1 MVKRPH
7 QPDNQENP
15 TSPNPGA
22 TRRRGKKNTIDQRGK
37 VWKRRGGGGPNPNSH
52 VVTYTA
58 PKHAHAKPSLRHP
71 ADTSHHELLG
81 HPRQSRTTPRLGHM
95 PNSIPKPGQRRENMQ
110 QQTWRL
116 HTLRVMQTFRTSLQ
130 AALSPRRPP
139 TGMHKGCIYTPE
151 SQKISASS
159 SHRRQTKNGVP
170 KPAHVHTQFDNNTSG
185 GHPGNRTYR

>member
-1 MVKRPH
+1 MPLLACMIF
-7 QPDNQENP
+7 
-15 TSPNPGA
+15 T
-22 TRRRGKKNTIDQRGK
+22 
-37 VWKRRGGGGPNPNSH
+37 
-52 VVTYTA
+52 
-58 PKHAHAKPSLRHP
+58 KHAHAKPSLRHP
-71 ADTSHHELLG
+71 GDTSHHELLG

-159 SHRRQTKNGVP
+159 SHRRQTKNGAP
-170 KPAHVHTQFDNNTSG
+170 KPAHVPTQFDNNTSG
-185 GHPGNRTYR
+185 GHPGNRTYRRRRHTRKVHPARPSTNHERNTPL